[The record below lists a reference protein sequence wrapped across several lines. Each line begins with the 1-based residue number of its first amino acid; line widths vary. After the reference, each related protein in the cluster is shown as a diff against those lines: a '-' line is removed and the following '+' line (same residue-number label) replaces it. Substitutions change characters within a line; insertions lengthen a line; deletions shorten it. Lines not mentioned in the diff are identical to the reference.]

1 MLSRQVVATTKY
13 RFQIYE
19 VSILCSNQTVEVRV
33 IQPEEV
39 LDLYALMKVLAGDI
53 KIRQVVLKDV

>member
-1 MLSRQVVATTKY
+1 MLSRQAVATTKY

-33 IQPEEV
+33 IQPEDV
-39 LDLYALMKVLAGDI
+39 LDLTL
-53 KIRQVVLKDV
+53 